1 MNSFCM
7 YGKLA
12 NEYFCVGKMQQF
24 SEPHWI
30 SAESQRSQTLHD
42 VARGFGMRPASPP
55 RVFSTVQ
62 NHAILAVGVTCASL
76 SLIAALVAFQW
87 FAFMRRSFRHH
98 LIFLLIVGDMWKA
111 LWYFIFPVVVFTRG
125 EVDSTSHFCQASGFF
140 LALGTE
146 ASDYAILMIA
156 LHAACCVFRPP
167 KVLGEGGLY
176 PYRLW
181 IYAFWIVLPVLAA
194 SLAFT
199 NSKGYVTGGTYCALP
214 KRPFWYRLGLSYIPR
229 YLIFI
234 TIFALYA
241 AISVYVHI
249 KFKGFSHFSEQDSS
263 SGTHSSSTFGAKTQ
277 LGSFAW
283 TNQNVDSRKQSLLA
297 GTQGWELSNRDPSQG
312 ERPEWEDVSFLTAA
326 PLTGFSNREAR
337 GIATADFAHA
347 PSSSSSSTH
356 AQTQNLSTRSLQAH
370 LDSTDPSAAQRKE
383 SEVPTLGTNFT
394 GETRI
399 SNATAQTVG
408 TTGIA
413 TTAQLQ
419 DTRNA
424 IQRQIQL
431 LFVYPVVY
439 LLMWIFPFVNHCLQY
454 SDYFA
459 GHPPFWL
466 TVAAT
471 CSLALQAGADCA
483 VFSWREKPWRRVRRN
498 GGREKVAKEG
508 LRRLSAWTLGN
519 DAKIKK
525 DVGAGGGMGGAE
537 IPLGFDG
544 SDGEKGGR
552 KRDSHWWEEEGT
564 KRKDSVWMGTDAVQ
578 QMISRQEQDDR
589 KEEAAPL

>member
-1 MNSFCM
+1 
-7 YGKLA
+7 
-12 NEYFCVGKMQQF
+12 
-24 SEPHWI
+24 
-30 SAESQRSQTLHD
+30 
-42 VARGFGMRPASPP
+42 MRPATPP
-55 RVFSTVQ
+55 RAFSTDQ

-87 FAFMRRSFRHH
+87 FAFMKRSFRHH
-98 LIFLLIVGDMWKA
+98 LVLLLIVSDMWKA
-111 LWYFIFPVVVFTRG
+111 LWYFLFPVVVFTRG
-125 EVDSTSHFCQASGFF
+125 QVDSTSHFCQASGFF

-156 LHAACCVFRPP
+156 LHAALYVFRPP

-199 NSKGYVTGGTYCALP
+199 NSNGYVTDGTYCALP
-214 KRPFWYRLGLSYIPR
+214 KRPLWYQLALSYIPR

-249 KFKGFSHFSEQDSS
+249 KFKGFSHFSDHGSS
-263 SGTHSSSTFGAKTQ
+263 SATQSRNSTFEAKTQ
-277 LGSFAW
+277 SGSFAS
-283 TNQNVDSRKQSLLA
+283 TYQNVDSRKQSLLA
-297 GTQGWELSNRDPSQG
+297 GTQSAESSDRDPSQG
-312 ERPEWEDVSFLTAA
+312 ERPEWGNVSFLTAA
-326 PLTGFSNREAR
+326 PLKAFSNKQTRC
-337 GIATADFAHA
+337 IAAADFAHA
-347 PSSSSSSTH
+347 PSDSSSSTQ
-356 AQTQNLSTRSLQAH
+356 AQARNLPTCSLQAH
-370 LDSTDPSAAQRKE
+370 IDSTDSSAAPRKE

-394 GETRI
+394 GETPV

-408 TTGIA
+408 TTG
-413 TTAQLQ
+413 TAITAELQ

-424 IQRQIQL
+424 ILRPIRL

-439 LLMWIFPFVNHCLQY
+439 LLMWTFPFVNHCLQY

-466 TVAAT
+466 TVVAT

-508 LRRLSAWTLGN
+508 LRRMSAWALGN
-519 DAKIKK
+519 DAKVKK
-525 DVGAGGGMGGAE
+525 VVGAGGGMGGAE
-537 IPLGFDG
+537 TPLGFDG
-544 SDGEKGGR
+544 SKAEKGR
-552 KRDSHWWEEEGT
+552 RMRDSHWWEEEGK
-564 KRKDSVWMGTDAVQ
+564 KRKDSVWMGTDAIQ
-578 QMISRQEQDDR
+578 QIISRQEQEDE
-589 KEEAAPL
+589 KEEAAAR